1 MCAASDN
8 KEKVVKYSDMVYEM
22 LKNDILNRKFE
33 PKDKLSETALAKM
46 YNVSRTPVREALHKL
61 EKEGIVV
68 KLSDGYHVS
77 FLTKEQILKIFE
89 VRAVLEALAAQKA
102 AENRDPAML
111 AKLKEAADNF
121 RKADRSNPLAL
132 AQANSYFHDIVADM
146 SGNEYLR
153 DILKDLRN
161 KLAIVRVDLF
171 ASSSRI
177 DQEVEEHWRIYEAIE
192 KGDPKAAYEAA
203 MQHQLNL
210 IEFIKSKRMVGGI
223 LV

>member
-1 MCAASDN
+1 MTAE
-8 KEKVVKYSDMVYEM
+8 KEKPTKYSEIVYEL
-22 LKNDILNRKFE
+22 LKRDILSRKFE
-33 PKDKLSETALAKM
+33 PKDKLSETMLARM

-61 EKEGIVV
+61 EKEGLVV

-89 VRAVLEALAAQKA
+89 VRAVLEALAAEKA
-102 AENRDPAML
+102 AQNRDPEML
-111 AKLKEAADNF
+111 KRLREAAEKF
-121 RKADRSNPLAL
+121 READKTNPLAL
-132 AQANSYFHDIVADM
+132 AQANSEFHDVIAEM

-171 ASSSRI
+171 ASSSRVN
-177 DQEVEEHWRIYEAIE
+177 QEVEEHWQIYEAVA
-192 KGDPKAAYEAA
+192 KGDPNAAREAA
-203 MQHQLNL
+203 LRHQLNL
-210 IEFIKSKRMVGGI
+210 IEFIKSKKMVGGI

>member
-1 MCAASDN
+1 MASE
-8 KEKVVKYSDMVYEM
+8 KERPTKYSDIVYEL
-22 LKNDILNRKFE
+22 LKGDILSRKFE
-33 PKDKLSETALAKM
+33 PKDKLSETMLARM

-61 EKEGIVV
+61 EKEGLVV

-89 VRAVLEALAAQKA
+89 VRAVLEALAAEKA
-102 AENRDPAML
+102 AQNRDPDML
-111 AKLKEAADNF
+111 KRLREAAEKF
-121 RKADRSNPLAL
+121 READKNNPLAL
-132 AQANSYFHDIVADM
+132 AQANSEFHDVIAEM

-171 ASSSRI
+171 ASSSRVN
-177 DQEVEEHWRIYEAIE
+177 QEIEEHWRIYEAVE
-192 KGDPKAAYEAA
+192 RGDPNAAREAA
-203 MQHQLNL
+203 LRHQLNL
-210 IEFIKSKRMVGGI
+210 IEFIKSKKMVGGI

>member
-1 MCAASDN
+1 MCAEEN
-8 KEKVVKYSDMVYEM
+8 NEKSVKYSDMVYEM
-22 LKNDILNRKFE
+22 LKNDILGRRFE
-33 PKDKLSETALAKM
+33 PKDKLSETTLAKL

-61 EKEGIVV
+61 EKEGLVV

-89 VRAVLEALAAQKA
+89 VRAVLEALAAEKA

-111 AKLKEAADNF
+111 SKLREAAENF
-121 RKADRSNPLAL
+121 KKADRSNPLAL
-132 AQANSYFHDIVADM
+132 AQANSYFHDIIADM

-171 ASSSRI
+171 ASSNRVE
-177 DQEVEEHWRIYEAIE
+177 QEIEEHWRIYEAIE
-192 KGDPKAAYEAA
+192 KGDPKEAHDAALK
-203 MQHQLNL
+203 HQMNL

>member
-1 MCAASDN
+1 MTAE
-8 KEKVVKYSDMVYEM
+8 KEKPTKYSDIVYEL
-22 LKNDILNRKFE
+22 LKRDILSRKFE
-33 PKDKLSETALAKM
+33 PKDKLSETMLARM

-61 EKEGIVV
+61 EKEGLVV

-89 VRAVLEALAAQKA
+89 VRAVLEALAAEKA
-102 AENRDPAML
+102 AQNRDPEML
-111 AKLKEAADNF
+111 KRLREAAEKF
-121 RKADRSNPLAL
+121 READKTNPLAL
-132 AQANSYFHDIVADM
+132 AQANSEFHDVIAEM

-171 ASSSRI
+171 ASSSRVN
-177 DQEVEEHWRIYEAIE
+177 QEVEEHWQIYEAVA
-192 KGDPKAAYEAA
+192 KGDPNAAREAA
-203 MQHQLNL
+203 LRHQLNL
-210 IEFIKSKRMVGGI
+210 IEFIKSKKMVGGI